1 MNQVAARAFIIRH
14 ARPVDLAVYRYF
26 FEQGSREQVVEE
38 LLKFRNRDG
47 GFGHGLEMDYLNPA
61 SSPIATNDA
70 LITLHR
76 VGALQRESEVVR
88 GMVRYLQSGDAF
100 DGEKKRWLFALD
112 SNRDYPHAIWWEK
125 EGDGISGFNPT
136 MSLAAFLFC
145 FGGRTPLAEEI
156 LREGF
161 MYLETQEDLG
171 GDALKCYLLACELL
185 EENAVTDVIDL
196 KRLRNLISLRLSQA
210 ICRDTGMYGKA
221 YVPVPSDFFAG
232 MYLSFMTEELRQLAR
247 AEKAVLDDLQLE
259 DGGFDITWTW
269 QTDYPDAF
277 RQARE
282 GWRPRLTLDKL
293 LFDITPM

>member
-1 MNQVAARAFIIRH
+1 MNQQAAKTFIASH
-14 ARPVDLAVYRYF
+14 ARPVDLAVYHYF
-26 FEQGSREQVVEE
+26 FEQGNRQQVVDE
-38 LLKFRNRDG
+38 LLKFRNEDG
-47 GFGHGLEMDYLNPA
+47 GFGHGLEMDFWNPA

-88 GMVRYLQSGDAF
+88 RMVRYLQSGDAF
-100 DGEKKRWLFALD
+100 DGVKKRWLFALD

-136 MSLAAFLFC
+136 MSLAAFLVC
-145 FGGRTPLAEEI
+145 NGGRTPLMEEI
-156 LREGF
+156 LREGLV
-161 MYLETQEDLG
+161 YLEAEEDLG
-171 GDALKCYLLACELL
+171 GDALKCFLLACELL

-196 KRLRNLISLRLSQA
+196 PRLRSLISLRLSQA
-210 ICRDTGMYGKA
+210 ICRDASLYGKA

-232 MYLSFMTEELRQLAR
+232 TYLSFLTEELRQLAQ
-247 AEKAVLDDLQLE
+247 AEKAVLGDLQLE

-269 QTDYPDAF
+269 QTAYPNEF

>member
-1 MNQVAARAFIIRH
+1 MHQQAARAFIVSH

-26 FEQGSREQVVEE
+26 FEQGSREKVVEE
-38 LLKFRNRDG
+38 LLKFRNGDG

-76 VGALQRESEVVR
+76 VGALHQESEVVR
-88 GMVRYLQSGDAF
+88 GMVRYLQSGDGF

-112 SNRDYPHAIWWEK
+112 SNQDYPHAIWWEK

-136 MSLAAFLFC
+136 MSLAAFLVC
-145 FGGRTPLAEEI
+145 FGGRTPLTEDI
-156 LREGF
+156 LREGL
-161 MYLETQEDLG
+161 MYLEAQEVLG
-171 GDALKCYLLACELL
+171 SDALKCCLLACELL
-185 EENAVTDVIDL
+185 EESDVTDVIDL
-196 KRLRNLISLRLSQA
+196 TRLRSLISLRLSRA
-210 ICRDTGMYGKA
+210 ICRDTGLYGKA

-232 MYLSFMTEELRQLAR
+232 TYLSFLTEELRQLAR
-247 AEKAVLDDLQLE
+247 MEKAVLGDLQLE

-269 QTDYPDAF
+269 GTPYPDEF
-277 RQARE
+277 QQARE